1 MKKKLSIL
9 GSTGSIGLNALKIIS
24 HLKDQFEVKYLYSNT
39 NYELLIEQIEIFKPK
54 AVCIVSK
61 EAYNIVKKEV
71 NNMDVKVL
79 TGRQGLLELAKS
91 EDVDI
96 MLNALVGAAG
106 MEPTLVAIESGID
119 VALANKESLVMAGDI
134 INKAMK
140 KTGTST

>member
-24 HLKDQFEVKYLYSNT
+24 HLKDQFEVKYLSSNT

-71 NNMDVKVL
+71 
-79 TGRQGLLELAKS
+79 EA
-91 EDVDI
+91 I
-96 MLNALVGAAG
+96 IFAAAA
-106 MEPTLVAIESGID
+106 PLSI
-119 VALANKESLVMAGDI
+119 
-134 INKAMK
+134 
-140 KTGTST
+140 